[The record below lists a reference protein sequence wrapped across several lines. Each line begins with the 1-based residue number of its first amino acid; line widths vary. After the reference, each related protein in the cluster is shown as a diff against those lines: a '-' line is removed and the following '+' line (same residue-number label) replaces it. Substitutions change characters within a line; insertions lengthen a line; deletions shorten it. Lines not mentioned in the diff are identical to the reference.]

1 MDTLATEQ
9 RRRLDAL
16 MAELEKLP
24 TPELIPESARLRC
37 PMPLDEAGKK
47 RMRPAFGGGI
57 AAQKLLSYIEAL
69 EEVDD
74 HRGAIGRRIFEL
86 HWEGS
91 RLKARQ
97 SLDAAAPLV
106 MASHLAGR
114 QEVYFHLFAV
124 CVARIERLL
133 PIAARATGYKIPK
146 EDRELLAPYRTLR
159 DYFEHLEDRLPGGKN
174 YVASASETEADGEWR
189 FRMGLT
195 LDAQQRIVL
204 GGVAMDVSPRGVATV
219 RVVLRRNWEQ
229 LKPSALATVRKH
241 FEADPSDIP
250 GSEAVT
256 HDLLVSTGGV

>member
-1 MDTLATEQ
+1 MENLTPEQ
-9 RRRLDAL
+9 HARLDAL
-16 MAELEKLP
+16 LAELETLP
-24 TPELIPESARLRC
+24 TPELIAESGRLRC
-37 PMPLDEAGKK
+37 PLPLDEAGKN

-74 HRGAIGRRIFEL
+74 LRGAIGRRIHDL
-86 HWEGS
+86 HWEGIS
-91 RLKARQ
+91 LQARQ

-114 QEVYFHLFAV
+114 QEVYFHFFAV
-124 CVARIERLL
+124 CAARIERLL
-133 PIAARATGYKIPK
+133 PIAARAAGYKIPK

-159 DYFEHLEDRLPGGKN
+159 DYYEHLEDRLPGGKN
-174 YVASASETEADGEWR
+174 YVVSASETEADGEWR

-195 LDAQQRIVL
+195 LDAQERIIL
-204 GGVAMDVSPRGVATV
+204 GGVAVDVSPRGVAAV

-229 LKPSALATVRKH
+229 LKPSALAMVRKH

-250 GSEAVT
+250 SPEAVT